1 MNESPFSTGFFC
13 FKKKSPTF
21 NDLRQSSQ
29 KNRNIFLY
37 SYIEFIDCKTVVQKF
52 IIQTFDGGGG
62 TYVIIL
68 HTNGIAERFPRS
80 ENKMSDI
87 KSSHTLFPKGYATTR
102 YKYKKETFL

>member
-1 MNESPFSTGFFC
+1 M
-13 FKKKSPTF
+13 
-21 NDLRQSSQ
+21 
-29 KNRNIFLY
+29 
-37 SYIEFIDCKTVVQKF
+37 
-52 IIQTFDGGGG
+52 QTFDGGG